1 MTPPLALLSP
11 EPDEP
16 RGLDEPERRTDGP
29 HRPAELFLVEPLPP
43 EPLPP
48 EPLPPE
54 PLPPESLPPEQT
66 APPEPE
72 LDPGLA
78 AEGLARSV
86 LEVLAGA
93 RDLQQ
98 LTRWVTAEVH
108 AVLRARVQLSTRAR
122 SVLADRPIRPVLR
135 IGTVTVARPVPGVA
149 ETVVVVH
156 GRGRARAVA
165 IRLEIVC
172 GRWQASAL
180 HIL

>member
-1 MTPPLALLSP
+1 MTPPLALLSS

-16 RGLDEPERRTDGP
+16 RGLDEPERRTDAP

-43 EPLPP
+43 E
-48 EPLPPE
+48 
-54 PLPPESLPPEQT
+54 SLPPEQT
-66 APPEPE
+66 APSEPE

-98 LTRWVTAEVH
+98 LTRWVTADVH

-122 SVLADRPIRPVLR
+122 SVLADRPVRPVLR
-135 IGTVTVARPVPGVA
+135 IGTVKVARPVPGVA

-165 IRLEIVC
+165 IRLEAVG
-172 GRWQASAL
+172 GRWRASAL

>member
-1 MTPPLALLSP
+1 MTPPLALLSS

-16 RGLDEPERRTDGP
+16 RGLDEPPQRTDGP
-29 HRPAELFLVEPLPP
+29 HRPAELFLVEPLLP
-43 EPLPP
+43 EQRTH
-48 EPLPPE
+48 
-54 PLPPESLPPEQT
+54 PEQT
-66 APPEPE
+66 TAPEPE
-72 LDPGLA
+72 LHPGLA

-108 AVLRARVQLSTRAR
+108 AVLRARVQLSARAR
-122 SVLADRPIRPVLR
+122 SVLADRPVRPVLR
-135 IGTVTVARPVPGVA
+135 IGTVKVARPVPGVA

-165 IRLEIVC
+165 IRLEIVG

>member
-1 MTPPLALLSP
+1 MTPPLALLSS

-16 RGLDEPERRTDGP
+16 RGLDEPERRTDAP
-29 HRPAELFLVEPLPP
+29 HRPAELFLVEPLPA
-43 EPLPP
+43 
-48 EPLPPE
+48 E

-122 SVLADRPIRPVLR
+122 SVLADRPVRPVLR
-135 IGTVTVARPVPGVA
+135 IGTVKVARPVPGVA

-165 IRLEIVC
+165 IRLEAVG
-172 GRWQASAL
+172 GRWRASAL

>member
-1 MTPPLALLSP
+1 MTPPLALLSS

-16 RGLDEPERRTDGP
+16 RGLDEPPQRTDGP
-29 HRPAELFLVEPLPP
+29 HRPAELFLVEPLPA
-43 EPLPP
+43 EQRTH
-48 EPLPPE
+48 
-54 PLPPESLPPEQT
+54 PEQT
-66 APPEPE
+66 TAPEPE
-72 LDPGLA
+72 LHPGLA

-108 AVLRARVQLSTRAR
+108 AVLRARVQLSARAR
-122 SVLADRPIRPVLR
+122 SALADRPVRPVLR
-135 IGTVTVARPVPGVA
+135 IGTVKVARPVPGVA

-165 IRLEIVC
+165 IRLEIVG

>member
-1 MTPPLALLSP
+1 MTPPLALLSS

-16 RGLDEPERRTDGP
+16 RGLDEPPQRTDGP

-43 EPLPP
+43 EQRTH
-48 EPLPPE
+48 
-54 PLPPESLPPEQT
+54 PEQT
-66 APPEPE
+66 TAPEPEPE
-72 LDPGLA
+72 LHPGLA

-108 AVLRARVQLSTRAR
+108 AVLRARVQLSARAR
-122 SVLADRPIRPVLR
+122 SVLADRPVRPVLR
-135 IGTVTVARPVPGVA
+135 IGTVKVARPVPGVA

-165 IRLEIVC
+165 IRLEIVG

>member
-1 MTPPLALLSP
+1 MTPPLALLSS

-16 RGLDEPERRTDGP
+16 DEPDGSDGLGRRPDGRRG
-29 HRPAELFLVEPLPP
+29 HAELFLVDPP
-43 EPLPP
+43 S
-48 EPLPPE
+48 
-54 PLPPESLPPEQT
+54 PESTVPV
-66 APPEPE
+66 EPQ
-72 LDPGLA
+72 LDPGVA

-98 LTRWVTAEVH
+98 LTRWVTTEVH
-108 AVLRARVQLSTRAR
+108 AVLRSRVQLSARAR
-122 SVLADRPIRPVLR
+122 SVLADRPVRPVLR
-135 IGTVTVARPVPGVA
+135 IGTVKVARPVPGVVEA
-149 ETVVVVH
+149 VVVVH

-165 IRLEIVC
+165 IRLEALG

>member
-1 MTPPLALLSP
+1 MTPPLALLSS

-16 RGLDEPERRTDGP
+16 RGLDEPPQRTDGP
-29 HRPAELFLVEPLPP
+29 HRPAELFLVEPLPA
-43 EPLPP
+43 EQRTH
-48 EPLPPE
+48 
-54 PLPPESLPPEQT
+54 PEQT
-66 APPEPE
+66 TAPEPE
-72 LDPGLA
+72 LHPGLA

-108 AVLRARVQLSTRAR
+108 AVLRARVQLSARAR
-122 SVLADRPIRPVLR
+122 SVLADRPVRPVLR
-135 IGTVTVARPVPGVA
+135 IGTVMVARPVPGVA

-165 IRLEIVC
+165 IRLEIVG

>member
-1 MTPPLALLSP
+1 MTLPLALLSS

-43 EPLPP
+43 EP
-48 EPLPPE
+48 
-54 PLPPESLPPEQT
+54 LPPEQT

-122 SVLADRPIRPVLR
+122 SVIADRPVRPVLR
-135 IGTVTVARPVPGVA
+135 IGTVKVARPVPGVA

-165 IRLEIVC
+165 IRLEIVG

>member
-1 MTPPLALLSP
+1 MTPPLALLSS

-16 RGLDEPERRTDGP
+16 RGLDEPPQRTDGP
-29 HRPAELFLVEPLPP
+29 HRPAELFLVEPLPA
-43 EPLPP
+43 EQRTH
-48 EPLPPE
+48 
-54 PLPPESLPPEQT
+54 PEQT
-66 APPEPE
+66 TAPEPE
-72 LDPGLA
+72 LHPGLA

-108 AVLRARVQLSTRAR
+108 AVLRARVQLSARAR
-122 SVLADRPIRPVLR
+122 SVLADRPVRPVLR
-135 IGTVTVARPVPGVA
+135 IGTVKVARPVPGVA

-165 IRLEIVC
+165 IRLEIVG

>member
-1 MTPPLALLSP
+1 MTPPLALLSS

-16 RGLDEPERRTDGP
+16 RGLDEPEPGTDGP
-29 HRPAELFLVEPLPP
+29 HRPAELFLVEPLSP

-48 EPLPPE
+48 EPLPAE
-54 PLPPESLPPEQT
+54 PLLPEQT

-122 SVLADRPIRPVLR
+122 SVLADRPVRPFLR
-135 IGTVTVARPVPGVA
+135 IGTVKVARHVPGVA

-165 IRLEIVC
+165 IRLEIVG

>member
-1 MTPPLALLSP
+1 MTPPLALLSS

-16 RGLDEPERRTDGP
+16 AEPDGLDEPGRRPRRP
-29 HRPAELFLVEPLPP
+29 HRAAELFLVEPLPP
-43 EPLPP
+43 ERPVP
-48 EPLPPE
+48 
-54 PLPPESLPPEQT
+54 
-66 APPEPE
+66 AEPE
-72 LDPGLA
+72 LDPGVA

-98 LTRWVTAEVH
+98 LTRWVSSDVH
-108 AVLRARVQLSTRAR
+108 AVLRTRVRLAARAR
-122 SVLADRPIRPVLR
+122 SVLADRPVRPVLR
-135 IGTVTVARPVPGVA
+135 IGTVKVARPVPGVV

-165 IRLEIVC
+165 IRLEIV
-172 GRWQASAL
+172 GERWQASAL